1 MFLLGKSH
9 GQRSLAGYSQR
20 GRKES
25 NVTERLSTAHGTA
38 IEFLK
43 VKFRL
48 ELSFLNYKTRA
59 TLPPHLGNNKA
70 MTYIMCVLI
79 HVRVFVTPWTIVRR
93 APLSMGF
100 PKKECQ
106 IGMLFPLQRI
116 LLTQGSNLCLLR
128 WQAGSLPPSH
138 LGSPCVIKTQNSEPQ
153 CFRGFAV

>member
-1 MFLLGKSH
+1 MFLLGKFY

-20 GRKES
+20 GHKES
-25 NVTERLSTAHGTA
+25 DVTERPSTAHGTA

-79 HVRVFVTPWTIVRR
+79 HVRVFVTPWTIVCQ

-100 PKKECQ
+100 PSKEC
-106 IGMLFPLQRI
+106 
-116 LLTQGSNLCLLR
+116 
-128 WQAGSLPPSH
+128 
-138 LGSPCVIKTQNSEPQ
+138 
-153 CFRGFAV
+153 

>member
-20 GRKES
+20 GCKES

-59 TLPPHLGNNKA
+59 ALRPHLGNNKS

-79 HVRVFVTPWTIVRR
+79 HVRVFVTPWIIVRQ

-100 PKKECQ
+100 PRKECQ
-106 IGMLFPLQRI
+106 IGMLFPPPEDPPHPGVEPVSPAL
-116 LLTQGSNLCLLR
+116 
-128 WQAGSLPPSH
+128 AGGFFTTEPPGEPRCH
-138 LGSPCVIKTQNSEPQ
+138 QNPE
-153 CFRGFAV
+153 F